1 MIRWCKGTKDFSDK
15 HKKVEKLARKK
26 YNVGNA
32 NGNTANLPGLDGRGQ
47 ASLCMEVAFS
57 FSSVGREKRRAEPSA
72 VALGAALIGSQHEK
86 CLYSQQSD
94 SVTNLFAWLVQE
106 IRLNGNPP
114 ERRPAFEG
122 PAAFLTGEW

>member
-1 MIRWCKGTKDFSDK
+1 MT
-15 HKKVEKLARKK
+15 EKAARGEADGLEREGCGEGDGLLA
-26 YNVGNA
+26 
-32 NGNTANLPGLDGRGQ
+32 
-47 ASLCMEVAFS
+47 
-57 FSSVGREKRRAEPSA
+57 SVGRGGRLWVLAMQATRGRAGALAGMRRAEPSA

-122 PAAFLTGEW
+122 PATFLTGEW